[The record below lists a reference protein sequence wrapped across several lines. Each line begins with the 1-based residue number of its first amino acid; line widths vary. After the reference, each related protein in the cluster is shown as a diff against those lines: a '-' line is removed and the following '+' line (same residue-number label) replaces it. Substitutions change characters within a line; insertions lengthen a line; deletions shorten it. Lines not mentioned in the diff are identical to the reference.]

1 MPTITWIDPG
11 LSSAVVTAYY
21 DDVTPYSPLM
31 IEQFGGGVEALK
43 AWVERNRE
51 SLEAPGR
58 TIGSEKFVPRL
69 IENGSH
75 TLESTLP
82 LVCEGVLIGMGVMP
96 VYPKGNWQ
104 PAAAQYLSG
113 GDTHEERKKRHQDLM
128 KRAGLWL
135 TGSDVGRDDAND
147 ANSATGHAL
156 HFLTRTLR
164 HGPTIE
170 LLYGGEK

>member
-1 MPTITWIDPG
+1 MPFLTWIDPG
-11 LSSAVVTAYY
+11 QSTGIVTAYY
-21 DDVTPYSPLM
+21 DDKTPYEPSM
-31 IEQFGGGVEALK
+31 ILQFGGGVDALK
-43 AWVERNRE
+43 EWVNMNVE
-51 SLEAPGR
+51 LMTYAGM
-58 TIGSEKFVPRL
+58 TVGCEKFIPRP

-82 LVCEGVLIGMGVMP
+82 LVCEGVLVGMGVMP
-96 VYPKGNWQ
+96 AYPRGNWQ
-104 PAAAQYLSG
+104 PAAAQYISG
-113 GDTHEERKKRHQDLM
+113 GDTYEERKKSHQDLM

-135 TGSDVGRDDAND
+135 TGEDVGRDDAND

>member
-1 MPTITWIDPG
+1 MPYLTAIDPG
-11 LSSAVVTAYY
+11 QSSAVVTAYY
-21 DDVTPYSPLM
+21 DDKTPYQPYK

-43 AWVERNRE
+43 EWVELRRA
-51 SLEAPGR
+51 SLPRGITLA
-58 TIGSEKFVPRL
+58 EKFIPRP

-96 VYPKGNWQ
+96 AYPRGNWQ
-104 PAAAQYLSG
+104 PAAAQYISG
-113 GDTHEERKKRHQDLM
+113 GDTYEERKKSHQDLM
-128 KRAGLWL
+128 KRRGLWL
-135 TGSDVGRDDAND
+135 TGADVGRDDAND

-156 HFLTRTLR
+156 YFLARTLR

-170 LLYGGEK
+170 LLYEGEK

>member
-1 MPTITWIDPG
+1 MPYLTWIDPG
-11 LSSAVVTAYY
+11 QSTGIVTAYY
-21 DDVTPYSPLM
+21 DDVTPYQPYK
-31 IEQFGGGVEALK
+31 IEQFGGGVDALK
-43 AWVERNRE
+43 EWVRINSI
-51 SLEAPGR
+51 SLAGR
-58 TIGSEKFVPRL
+58 IVGAEKFVPRP

-96 VYPKGNWQ
+96 AYPKGNWQ
-104 PAAAQYLSG
+104 PATAQHISG
-113 GDTHEERKKRHQDLM
+113 GDTYEERKKRHQDLM

-135 TGSDVGRDDAND
+135 TGTDVGEADAND

-164 HGPTIE
+164 HSPTIE
-170 LLYGGEK
+170 MLYGGEK